1 MGGDSKSFGEI
12 EKWDL
17 ATLQEY
23 EMFQGTHAICM
34 AYRKDTWQLLVKGET
49 DVAEDMRTEYYGM
62 RGTQWMRLQHK
73 AGVKHGDTMW
83 NLKPDMDF
91 QMVAAQPATLTDYT
105 DRPKTLTHEAFLLG
119 IDVCQYLQ

>member
-1 MGGDSKSFGEI
+1 MGGDSKSFGEK
-12 EKWDL
+12 EKWDV

-49 DVAEDMRTEYYGM
+49 DVGEDMRTEYYGT

-73 AGVKHGDTMW
+73 AGWGETWWNHVKPQT
-83 NLKPDMDF
+83 
-91 QMVAAQPATLTDYT
+91 
-105 DRPKTLTHEAFLLG
+105 
-119 IDVCQYLQ
+119 